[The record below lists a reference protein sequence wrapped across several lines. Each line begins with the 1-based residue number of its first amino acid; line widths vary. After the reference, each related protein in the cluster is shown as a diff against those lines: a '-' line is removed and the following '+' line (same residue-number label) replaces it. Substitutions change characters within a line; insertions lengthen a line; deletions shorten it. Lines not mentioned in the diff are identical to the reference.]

1 MPRIHI
7 CSLAKVESLAAE
19 IKPSHVLSLLG
30 GISPFPA
37 TPKGVDPN
45 NHLKVTVS
53 DIAEPQE
60 GMIHPGENHV
70 RDVIAFGERWAR
82 ENGGTQPILVHCFAG
97 ISRST
102 ASALTIACTVR
113 PQIREQTF
121 TAALRE
127 ASESAQP
134 NALMIEL
141 ADAILGRNRRLVSA
155 VQNMGLAD
163 FSKAGTPF
171 VLHLDV

>member
-19 IKPSHVLSLLG
+19 IKPSHILSLLG

-37 TPKGVDPN
+37 TPLGIDPK
-45 NHLKVTVS
+45 NHLKITVS

-82 ENGGTQPILVHCFAG
+82 ENDGSRPILVHCFAG

-113 PQIREQTF
+113 PKTREEVF
-121 TAALRE
+121 TAALRAE
-127 ASESAQP
+127 SASAQP
-134 NALMIEL
+134 NALMIEI
-141 ADAILGRNRRLVSA
+141 ADDILGRQRRLISA
-155 VQNMGLAD
+155 VEDMGQAD

>member
-7 CSLAKVESLAAE
+7 CSLAKVDSLAAE
-19 IKPSHVLSLLG
+19 IKPSHILSLLG
-30 GISPFPA
+30 GISPFPN
-37 TPKGVDPN
+37 TPKGIDPK

-53 DIAEPQE
+53 DIAEPQD

-70 RDVIAFGERWAR
+70 RDVIAFGERWGR
-82 ENGGTQPILVHCFAG
+82 ENGGTRPILVHCFAG

-113 PQIREQTF
+113 PQTREEVF
-121 TAALRE
+121 TTALRT

-134 NALMIEL
+134 NALMIEI
-141 ADAILGRNRRLVSA
+141 ADEILGRQRRLIAA
-155 VQNMGLAD
+155 VEDMGLAD